1 MSAAGLVCEYS
12 GKDIDKMFFELKETK
27 LKELKKGVKKADLK
41 DSFAIFGVGSY
52 NEKKL
57 DEKDKIYRYNP
68 MQIALIVLGEDKLII
83 KDIDVNLIMPNQR
96 SRTSELLYKDIV
108 ADFTEARGERKFL
121 IKVGDEAKL
130 DIDIFNSNDEVK
142 AAQKAI
148 NAIKKALSEQK
159 SE

>member
-1 MSAAGLVCEYS
+1 
-12 GKDIDKMFFELKETK
+12 
-27 LKELKKGVKKADLK
+27 
-41 DSFAIFGVGSY
+41 
-52 NEKKL
+52 
-57 DEKDKIYRYNP
+57 

-96 SRTSELLYKDIV
+96 PRTSELPYKDIV

-121 IKVGDEAKL
+121 IKVGDETKL

-142 AAQKAI
+142 AAKKAI

-159 SE
+159 SK